1 MQAKNERPRKS
12 QVTRDPSISL
22 MSSEETSMLNVNIQM
37 PSEGFQS
44 LYANAAK
51 SPVSAQTIAR
61 SASTI
66 CHLDFVIW
74 HFHECRLPTRRDCAL
89 SNVSC
94 DCAVGAPC
102 PYSCTNRLSQR
113 VSTQHAVRPV
123 RVTRIGEELLEKR
136 QAVRSEHAGEHRY
149 ARIPK

>member
-44 LYANAAK
+44 LYANAVK

-74 HFHECRLPTRRDCAL
+74 HFHESRLPTCSA
-89 SNVSC
+89 
-94 DCAVGAPC
+94 GA
-102 PYSCTNRLSQR
+102 SSK
-113 VSTQHAVRPV
+113 
-123 RVTRIGEELLEKR
+123 VTGDHFVFL
-136 QAVRSEHAGEHRY
+136 A
-149 ARIPK
+149 P